1 MLANLNKQSKLSI
14 ALRMCIQM
22 HCRSRSLVQ
31 IWNKGL
37 IDWMTKICQPH
48 SRFDSVLQA
57 STVPKRRRFEQ
68 PSIREFIPPS
78 FPKIYT
84 LFVSTFQTIISIDG
98 VDLTSLRFQS
108 QKTTRLIRL
117 WTMCVWAE
125 SNSQRSLLLKEV
137 NFNALLLQY
146 ADAGNVHI
154 AYVKDA

>member
-1 MLANLNKQSKLSI
+1 
-14 ALRMCIQM
+14 M

-48 SRFDSVLQA
+48 TSIDSVLQA

-68 PSIREFIPPS
+68 PSITEFPTPVPLK
-78 FPKIYT
+78 FYT
-84 LFVSTFQTIISIDG
+84 LYVSTFQTIIFDG
-98 VDLTSLRFQS
+98 VDLASLRLES

-117 WTMCVWAE
+117 WTNCVSTE

-137 NFNALLLQY
+137 NLYALLLQY
-146 ADAGNVHI
+146 ADAGNVHT